1 MFRMMGAMLLG
12 AVAAF
17 APHGAAAQAWQP
29 TKPITIVIPFPPG
42 PGLDLVARMVGDK
55 LSAQIGQPVVYENRT
70 GASGSIAAEYVARA
84 APDGT
89 VLMAAATS
97 THATNVH
104 LIKNL
109 SYDPVKNFTPIVTS
123 VETIGCLVVNTS
135 VVPVKSVTELIDYAK
150 ANPGKLSFGSSGAG
164 SFFHLAGELFN
175 QVAGVKMTHVPYRG
189 SVAAFTDL
197 IGGHIQV
204 NFTQLSQAM
213 AYRDNPALKVL
224 AVLET
229 VRFSAHPEFPSISD
243 ELPGVPHAADLER
256 HRRPRRN
263 ASAGGGAAQRRA
275 RQGAQHSRCQKQARG
290 QRLSRRRRHPRRVQ
304 QAHKRRHRVLRA
316 DLQIRGRSGAVVEL
330 AARAQAR

>member
-1 MFRMMGAMLLG
+1 MFRMIGAMLLG
-12 AVAAF
+12 MVAVFMPHGVAAQ
-17 APHGAAAQAWQP
+17 GWQP

-42 PGLDLVARMVGDK
+42 PGLDLVARMVGDR

-89 VLMAAATS
+89 TLMAAATS

-109 SYDPVKNFTPIVTS
+109 SYDPIKNFTPIVTS
-123 VETIGCLVVNTS
+123 VETIGSLVVNRN
-135 VVPVKSVTELIDYAK
+135 VVPVNSVTELVEYAK
-150 ANPGKLSFGSSGAG
+150 KNPGKLSFGSSGAG

-229 VRFSAHPEFPSISD
+229 VRFSAHPEYPSISD
-243 ELPGVPHAADLER
+243 ELPAFRMPPTWNGIVGPAGMPAPVVARLNAEFVKALNIPEVKSKLEDNGYRAVGGTPEEFGRRMSGDIAFYGPIFKSVGVM
-256 HRRPRRN
+256 
-263 ASAGGGAAQRRA
+263 AQ
-275 RQGAQHSRCQKQARG
+275 
-290 QRLSRRRRHPRRVQ
+290 
-304 QAHKRRHRVLRA
+304 
-316 DLQIRGRSGAVVEL
+316 
-330 AARAQAR
+330 

>member
-1 MFRMMGAMLLG
+1 MLGAILLG

-17 APHGAAAQAWQP
+17 VPHGASPQAWQP
-29 TKPITIVIPFPPG
+29 SKPITIVIPFPPG

-70 GASGSIAAEYVARA
+70 GANGRIAAEYVARA

-89 VLMAAATS
+89 TLMAAATS

-104 LIKNL
+104 LIKDL
-109 SYDPVKNFTPIVTS
+109 SYDPVKNFTPIVES

-135 VVPVKSVTELIDYAK
+135 VVPVNSVAELVAYAK
-150 ANPGKLSFGSSGAG
+150 QNPGRLSFGSSGVG

-175 QVAGVKMTHVPYRG
+175 QVAGVKLTHVPYRG

-204 NFTQLSQAM
+204 NFTQLSQAV

-224 AVLET
+224 AVLEEA
-229 VRFSAHPEFPSISD
+229 RFSRWPEYPSIADSIPAYKMPPTWNGIVGPAGIPEPVVARLNA
-243 ELPGVPHAADLER
+243 ELNKALNIPEIKSRLEDNGYR
-256 HRRPRRN
+256 VV
-263 ASAGGGAAQRRA
+263 GGSGDAFGKRIRDDIAFYGPIFKSLGIQAQ
-275 RQGAQHSRCQKQARG
+275 
-290 QRLSRRRRHPRRVQ
+290 
-304 QAHKRRHRVLRA
+304 
-316 DLQIRGRSGAVVEL
+316 
-330 AARAQAR
+330 

>member
-1 MFRMMGAMLLG
+1 MFRMIGAMLLG
-12 AVAAF
+12 AAAAF
-17 APHGAAAQAWQP
+17 APHAVAAQAWQP

-42 PGLDLVARMVGDK
+42 PGLDLVARMVGDR

-89 VLMAAATS
+89 ILMAAATS

-109 SYDPVKNFTPIVTS
+109 SYDPIRNFTPIVTS
-123 VETIGCLVVNTS
+123 VETIGSLVVNRN
-135 VVPVKSVTELIDYAK
+135 VVPVNSVTELVDYARK
-150 ANPGKLSFGSSGAG
+150 NPGKLSFGSSGAG

-229 VRFSAHPEFPSISD
+229 VRFSAHPEYPSISD
-243 ELPGVPHAADLER
+243 ELPAFRMPPTWNGIVGPAGMPEPVVARLNAELVKALNIPEVKSKLEDSGYRVVGGTPEEFGKRMRDDIAFYGPIFKSVGVE
-256 HRRPRRN
+256 
-263 ASAGGGAAQRRA
+263 AQ
-275 RQGAQHSRCQKQARG
+275 
-290 QRLSRRRRHPRRVQ
+290 
-304 QAHKRRHRVLRA
+304 
-316 DLQIRGRSGAVVEL
+316 
-330 AARAQAR
+330 